1 MVTSKNYKTKKAKG
15 KSSLSKENNI
25 VYIIS
30 KQYDVNTGEEL
41 SDNKEQ
47 CPPIESL
54 DFEIKK
60 VQEYIDKLTVEKES
74 LALLKED
81 YIALLGD

>member
-1 MVTSKNYKTKKAKG
+1 MLTTKNYKMKKEKG
-15 KSSLSKENNI
+15 KSSLIKEENI
-25 VYIIS
+25 VYIVS
-30 KQYDVNTGEEL
+30 KQYDTNTGEEL
-41 SDNKEQ
+41 SDNKVQ

-54 DFEIKK
+54 DFEIEK